1 MLVILFLL
9 KIVDL
14 NLASTTE
21 ELESVICSVLSSDIT
36 LFEKISSSTYRLR
49 IDSVIRKFEDY
60 QSDTGSG
67 GVDDDPSEYATCSSD
82 YDSGCDAGNSSLR
95 RLKYMNDQKSN
106 MLKVYTEIDES
117 HPGEVW
123 LLGLMEGEYSDL
135 SIEEKL
141 NILVTLID
149 LLCAGSNIRMEVNYR
164 SYWHDIFGFLFT
176 ITIIIIIIIVHI
188 GVAWHVYI
196 IFDEGRGCYLFIL
209 NPLE

>member
-1 MLVILFLL
+1 MTFQLMSVILILL

-21 ELESVICSVLSSDIT
+21 ELESVICLVLSSDIT

-67 GVDDDPSEYATCSSD
+67 GVDDDPSEFATCSSD
-82 YDSGCDAGNSSLR
+82 YDSGCDTGNSSLR
-95 RLKYMNDQKSN
+95 RLKYMNDHKSN
-106 MLKVYTEIDES
+106 TLQVYTEIDES

-141 NILVTLID
+141 NVLVTLID

-164 SYWHDIFGFLFT
+164 SYCHDVFGFLFT
-176 ITIIIIIIIVHI
+176 ITIIIIIILIVMACVYYFWY
-188 GVAWHVYI
+188 GVGVLGKEI
-196 IFDEGRGCYLFIL
+196 EL
-209 NPLE
+209 

>member
-1 MLVILFLL
+1 MYFCPFDIPLTSVIFFLL

-21 ELESVICSVLSSDIT
+21 ELESVIYSVLSSDIT
-36 LFEKISSSTYRLR
+36 LFEKISSCTYRLR
-49 IDSVIRKFEDY
+49 IDSVMRKFEDY

-67 GVDDDPSEYATCSSD
+67 GIDNEPSEYATCCSD
-82 YDSGCDAGNSSLR
+82 YDSGCDTRNSSLG
-95 RLKYMNDQKSN
+95 RLKYMNDHKNN

-141 NILVTLID
+141 NILVALID
-149 LLCAGSNIRMEVNYR
+149 LLCAGSSIRMEVKYR
-164 SYWHDIFGFLFT
+164 
-176 ITIIIIIIIVHI
+176 
-188 GVAWHVYI
+188 
-196 IFDEGRGCYLFIL
+196 
-209 NPLE
+209 